1 MKPTPS
7 RPTPERFLSRW
18 SRLKRAHER
27 AAPDDASDGDI
38 DRADAPVADAERTD
52 AAATERAGATASM
65 SIASS
70 TEAPALGTR
79 DGPQGARA
87 ATTGVDRADFAPPAG
102 LPPIDSLTLESD
114 YSPFFLD
121 DVPESLRRAAVKKLF
136 ADPHFNVMDGLDTYI
151 DDYSKPDPMPPAML
165 AALNHARAFLAKPE
179 DSEPRDDRD
188 AMKIAAAAVDHA
200 ADAGN
205 AKEVA
210 TDAADDSFST
220 GPGTGTTDDAHP
232 DANATPPART

>member
-18 SRLKRAHER
+18 SRLKRAHDR

-52 AAATERAGATASM
+52 AAETERAGATASM

-87 ATTGVDRADFAPPAG
+87 ATTGVDRADLAPPAE

-114 YSPFFLD
+114 YSPFFRD

-151 DDYSKPDPMPPAML
+151 DDYSKPDPIPPAML

-188 AMKIAAAAVDHA
+188 AMKIAAAAVDPS
-200 ADAGN
+200 ADAGH
-205 AKEVA
+205 ADEVA
-210 TDAADDSFST
+210 AGAAGDSVSA
-220 GPGTGTTDDAHP
+220 PGTGTTDDADP
-232 DANATPPART
+232 PATATPPART